1 METSIN
7 EQRERIKKVKTL
19 VQEVDGTH
27 RYSMS
32 RVYGLYNEI
41 FEKKET
47 PQSCASCLIRKVN
60 ELKKW
65 LANAITEYKEVESS
79 IGLHSTPIGN
89 YEEVIEKV
97 EKPKRKRKE
106 GK

>member
-19 VQEVDGTH
+19 VQEVDATH

-32 RVYGLYNEI
+32 RIYSLYNEI
-41 FEKKET
+41 FEKNET

-60 ELKKW
+60 ELKTW

-79 IGLHSTPIGN
+79 IGVHSTPIGN
-89 YEEVIEKV
+89 YEGNV
-97 EKPKRKRKE
+97 EKPTKKGRRK
-106 GK
+106 